1 MTLIRSTVCSTLLAA
16 LLAACGTAPE
26 VSTIAPPAPIAS
38 VAEADARLAAV
49 AHERAAIEARYAARE
64 QVCYGDFF
72 VNHCLD
78 QAKERRRSALAAQR
92 AIEIDAEHYKRRAKV
107 EERDRAMAQAD
118 AEYKAEEARLAAEPP
133 VPAPQVTEAPPPRP
147 GSMAERVMKHKEREQ
162 HVAAHEQADASKRAA
177 NVAAFEKR
185 KAESEERQRMVAKRK
200 ADKAA
205 KEAAKQKAK
214 EPAPVTPGA

>member
-1 MTLIRSTVCSTLLAA
+1 MTLIRSTAASLLLAA

-26 VSTIAPPAPIAS
+26 VATIAAPAPIAS

-49 AHERAAIEARYAARE
+49 ARERAAIEARFATRE
-64 QVCYGDFF
+64 QVCYDKFL

-78 QAKERRRSALAAQR
+78 EAKDRRRNALAAQR
-92 AIEIDAEHYKRRAKV
+92 LIEIDAEHYKRRAKV

-118 AEYKAEEARLAAEPP
+118 AEFKAEEARLAAEPR
-133 VPAPQVTEAPPPRP
+133 VPAPPVTEAPPPRP
-147 GSMAERVMKHKEREQ
+147 GSAERVVQHKQREKQAAAREQ
-162 HVAAHEQADASKRAA
+162 SEASRRAA

-205 KEAAKQKAK
+205 KEAKQKEK
-214 EPAPVTPGA
+214 EPAGAAPPGQ